1 MIRFKISAALG
12 RSFAWYFRAS
22 RAIILTKGDPLALNE
37 NWAVIAGPHLYI
49 AAPRPTGLNPKGTN
63 AP

>member
-37 NWAVIAGPHLYI
+37 NWAVIAGPQ
-49 AAPRPTGLNPKGTN
+49 
-63 AP
+63 